1 MSLSAH
7 RMIAAVQGNPTHGNP
22 THGNPPTVNEHATGV
37 NKGMSRE
44 PTGHSIRTHLTDC
57 RIAYGARALWQ
68 RSFRSSLRWGKP
80 ITWRRE
86 AGGSD

>member
-7 RMIAAVQGNPTHGNP
+7 REVTAVQGHPAHGNP
-22 THGNPPTVNEHATGV
+22 LTVNEHATGV

-57 RIAYGARALWQ
+57 RIAYGARALW
-68 RSFRSSLRWGKP
+68 
-80 ITWRRE
+80 
-86 AGGSD
+86 